1 MKSKSLPMMAATAF
15 DLCSFL
21 EPLAP
26 LFSLIEQILA
36 FFGVEIDI
44 LGLLGCGEEETP

>member
-1 MKSKSLPMMAATAF
+1 MKSKSLPKMAETTF

-36 FFGVEIDI
+36 FFGVEID
-44 LGLLGCGEEETP
+44 LLALMGCGEEEV